1 VVCDIVSELVML
13 QFTEHQQLK
22 LTLKT
27 WQHDSEERLE
37 VLSKYLEEEQTGL
50 NFTTV
55 HLT

>member
-1 VVCDIVSELVML
+1 MVCDIVSELVML

-37 VLSKYLEEEQTGL
+37 VLSKHLEEEQTGL